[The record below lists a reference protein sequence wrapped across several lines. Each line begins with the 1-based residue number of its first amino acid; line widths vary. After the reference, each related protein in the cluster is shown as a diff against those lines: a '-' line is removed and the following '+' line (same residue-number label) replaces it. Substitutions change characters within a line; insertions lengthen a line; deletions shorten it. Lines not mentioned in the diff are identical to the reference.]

1 MVTTITRAPNDNFTY
16 ELFQNLLS
24 TVPVDFEAY
33 YIWSGQ
39 LDEFK
44 KFIAETV
51 FSKSTVIIGIKDL
64 LDLWLEF
71 DHWTETVTAGAELL
85 ADLACRNLD
94 KNFIIFT
101 SVENLSAELALLEVT
116 NIQLVEWG
124 GDVTNQADLYPTITP
139 VFDKNFNSEKTF
151 ISLNRHPRAHRL
163 VLLSYLFGNNYND
176 HGYIT
181 YLGQS
186 RFDLPSCILDKISW
200 QFDERHNIGRQHILD
215 GYKKFYNNKE
225 LQIIEY
231 ENIYPTPNNNVDNFI
246 HRLTP
251 LYRNSFVEIISE
263 SSFAAPSY
271 LVTEKSLN
279 SIYGCNFPIIL
290 SGIGIVDH
298 LQNIGFDMFDDIVDH
313 SYNSI
318 ANPYDRI
325 FAAIENNRRLL
336 VDSAYVKQLWVAN
349 QHRFEQNINIA
360 QNVLYD
366 WYRDRAIAQFNNIQW
381 Y

>member
-1 MVTTITRAPNDNFTY
+1 MVTTINRAPNDNFTY
-16 ELFQNLLS
+16 ELFRNLLS
-24 TVPVDFEAY
+24 TVPVDFEAH
-33 YIWSGQ
+33 YIWTGQ

-44 KFIAETV
+44 KFIAEIT

-71 DHWTETVTAGAELL
+71 DYWTETVTAGALLL
-85 ADLACRNLD
+85 AGMARRNLD

-101 SVENLSAELALLEVT
+101 SVENLSAELALLKVT

-124 GDVTNQADLYPTITP
+124 GDITNQSGLYPTVTP
-139 VFDKNFNSEKTF
+139 VFDKNFNSKKTF

-181 YLGQS
+181 YLGQD
-186 RFDLPSCILDKISW
+186 RFDLPDCILDRISW
-200 QFDERHNIGRQHILD
+200 QFDERHDTIRQSVLD

-231 ENIYPTPNNNVDNFI
+231 ENIYPTPNNNVNNFI

-251 LYRNSFVEIISE
+251 LYRNSFVEIITE

-279 SIYGCNFPIIL
+279 SIYGCNFPIFL
-290 SGIGIVDH
+290 SGVGIVDH
-298 LQNIGFDMFDDIVDH
+298 LRNTGVDMFDDIVDH

-318 ANPYDRI
+318 ANPFDRI
-325 FAAIENNRRLL
+325 VTAIENNRRLL
-336 VDSAYVKQLWVAN
+336 TDSNYVKQLWVAN

-366 WYRDRAIAQFNNIQW
+366 WYRNRAVAQFNNVRW
-381 Y
+381 S